1 MVRIG
6 QKLHETRVKKGLS
19 LEDVSAATKI
29 RPTFLAAIERGEYHK
44 LPAASYAKG
53 FVLNYAGFLGL
64 SKRESVALFKREFD
78 EERAYKV
85 LPDGF
90 SRGEEF
96 PLHRIKIQQTAIVA
110 LLIFTALLGYI
121 LFQYR
126 YIVLRP
132 PLTLY
137 TPKETT
143 LSSNETI
150 ISGKTDP
157 NATVFIDN
165 HPVTVSPDGT
175 FTKKLSLFE
184 GKNIL
189 VVKAKNRVGKET
201 VLEKKINVRSTP

>member
-1 MVRIG
+1 M
-6 QKLHETRVKKGLS
+6 
-19 LEDVSAATKI
+19 
-29 RPTFLAAIERGEYHK
+29 
-44 LPAASYAKG
+44 
-53 FVLNYAGFLGL
+53 
-64 SKRESVALFKREFD
+64 
-78 EERAYKV
+78 
-85 LPDGF
+85 
-90 SRGEEF
+90 
-96 PLHRIKIQQTAIVA
+96 HRIKIQQTAIVA

-126 YIVLRP
+126 YIVLSP